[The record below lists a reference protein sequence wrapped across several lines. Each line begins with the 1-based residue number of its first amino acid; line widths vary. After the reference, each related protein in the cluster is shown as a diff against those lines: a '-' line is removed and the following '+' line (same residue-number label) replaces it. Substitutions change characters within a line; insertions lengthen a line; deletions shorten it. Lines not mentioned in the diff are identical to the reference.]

1 MAQVACALTKTGAD
15 IVDRTARK
23 VWSAGGASGSG
34 YLDANTNRAFGY
46 GEWGTRGGLCAFYN
60 WAVSAAGDRSNP
72 FRHAYHPDHDGLLWD
87 FSTPAPSGDV
97 WSNYVSTVKPETFS
111 VSNVLTLTWSDDA
124 SAIAIWDPSN
134 KLEGT
139 CRWSLTGLRRQ
150 AAINVDG
157 TFVMQRVCTAGAI
170 IP

>member
-1 MAQVACALTKTGAD
+1 MPHCSR
-15 IVDRTARK
+15 I
-23 VWSAGGASGSG
+23 
-34 YLDANTNRAFGY
+34 FGTVLV
-46 GEWGTRGGLCAFYN
+46 G
-60 WAVSAAGDRSNP
+60 
-72 FRHAYHPDHDGLLWD
+72 
-87 FSTPAPSGDV
+87 
-97 WSNYVSTVKPETFS
+97 TVKPETFS

-124 SAIAIWDPSN
+124 STLAIWDPSN

-150 AAINVDG
+150 SAINVDG